1 MALET
6 HNSFK
11 FLICSSFTLQI
22 PVHTIQLQPSV
33 LTSRNLLSDLD
44 IFVLAGEA
52 LLSTDSLEQQ
62 STTTSRS
69 LSECAAGEMK
79 SFDPF

>member
-1 MALET
+1 MASEI

-22 PVHTIQLQPSV
+22 PVHTTHLQSSA
-33 LTSRNLLSDLD
+33 LTSGNLSDLD

-62 STTTSRS
+62 STTTSRL